1 VNCVRVERM
10 SAVSP
15 RVAVVGGGVAGL
27 AAAVTLRRER
37 PDLDVVVFER
47 APRAG
52 GLVRSERTPDGWLIE
67 HGPDAMVSTG
77 GEVRALT
84 GALALDAEVVTPA
97 SEAGGSRVLR
107 GGRLH
112 PLPMGV
118 MMPGMGSVAPVLT
131 SSLLS
136 WRGRGRLL
144 VEGFVPARREEAD
157 ESVESFVVRR
167 MGRDVFESLVRPL
180 VQGIRGVDPAE
191 LSAAATLPQLVEME
205 RRHGSIALGIVRSRT
220 KSPPRHG
227 RAQGH
232 GHGTRGGLM
241 ASFRGGMG
249 QLTGALAHALGS
261 SLRHGLT
268 VTRATPEA
276 HGRWRLV
283 LSDGA
288 SLDVDA
294 VIFAT
299 PAHATARIFE
309 TLDADIAAE
318 LDAIRYAPAAHVA
331 LGYRTRDLGEAAEGT
346 GFLVGETRRRALRA
360 CTWASRKF
368 PGRAPDG
375 ATLARC
381 SLALDGLTDASDEDL
396 ARAAMNEL
404 RELAGVSVEPVFER
418 VVRIAKAMPRYEPG
432 HHTRTAHV
440 LERARA
446 WPTVAFAGNAWNG
459 AGVADCVASGV
470 KAARQTAAQS
480 GTGPKAGG
488 HTPVRV

>member
-1 VNCVRVERM
+1 MDV
-10 SAVSP
+10 VSP

-37 PDLDVVVFER
+37 PDLDVVVLEKASR
-47 APRAG
+47 GG
-52 GLVRSERTPDGWLIE
+52 GLVRTERTPDGWLIE

-84 GALALDAEVVTPA
+84 GALALDAEVVSPT

-144 VEGFVPARREEAD
+144 VEGFVPARRDESD

-205 RRHGSIALGIVRSRT
+205 RRHGSIALGIVRSRA
-220 KSPPRHG
+220 KAPPRHG
-227 RAQGH
+227 HAQGH
-232 GHGTRGGLM
+232 GHGARGGALM

-249 QLTGALAHALGS
+249 QLTGALTHALGG
-261 SLRHGLT
+261 SLRYGLT
-268 VTRATPEA
+268 VTRAAPGA
-276 HGRWRLV
+276 HGRWRLA

-309 TLDADIAAE
+309 ALDGDIAAE

-346 GFLVGETRRRALRA
+346 GFLVGEARRRALRA

-368 PGRAPDG
+368 PGRAPEG

-404 RELAGVSVEPVFER
+404 RDLAGVSVDPVFVR
-418 VVRIAKAMPRYEPG
+418 VVHIAKAMPRYEPG
-432 HHTRTAHV
+432 HQARTGRV

-470 KAARQTAAQS
+470 KAARQTATQS

-488 HTPVRV
+488 HTPVRG